1 MTDIIREY
9 ETAMWKATQNRDQ
22 EAFLALV
29 EPDAV
34 MVCGG
39 YRCTGLEYSE
49 IIRDFD
55 IASFTM
61 SDFEIVCR
69 TAETCQVHYRIETK
83 VSREENKDLEG
94 VFHITTTWKRAGD
107 GWKVVFNMDS
117 RMMPL

>member
-1 MTDIIREY
+1 MTNTIRQY
-9 ETAMWKATQNRDQ
+9 ETEMWKAAQNRD
-22 EAFLALV
+22 AARFLALV

-49 IIRDFD
+49 IIREFD
-55 IASFTM
+55 IASFIM

-69 TAETCQVHYRIETK
+69 TAEICQVHYRIETK
-83 VSREENKDLEG
+83 VSREENRDLEG
-94 VFHITTTWKRAGD
+94 VFHITTTWRRSGN

-117 RMMPL
+117 RVMPF